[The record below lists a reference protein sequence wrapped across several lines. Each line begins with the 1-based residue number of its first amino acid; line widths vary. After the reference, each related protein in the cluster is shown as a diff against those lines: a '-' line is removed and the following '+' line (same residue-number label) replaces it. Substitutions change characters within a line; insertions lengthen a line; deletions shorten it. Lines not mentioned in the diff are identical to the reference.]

1 MENTNSTEITLN
13 EQNSNNIAAMFE
25 KSSNLN
31 TLEPV
36 LKMEKA
42 YIELPKPGDKFRG
55 LFFGFG
61 TMNVT
66 DKTTGELR
74 EITTAEFIIEKQV
87 KINAGVSLV
96 KKFKEYNLAKG
107 TAVEVEFTEKVKT
120 KNGDVKEYS
129 VTLLG

>member
-13 EQNSNNIAAMFE
+13 EQNSNNIQAMFE
-25 KSSNLN
+25 QSSNLN
-31 TLEPV
+31 GLQPV

-42 YIELPKPGDKFRG
+42 YVELPKPGDKFRA

-74 EITTAEFIIEKQV
+74 EITTVEFIIDKQV

-96 KKFKEYNLAKG
+96 KKFKEYNLSRG

-120 KNGDVKEYS
+120 KNGDVKDYS